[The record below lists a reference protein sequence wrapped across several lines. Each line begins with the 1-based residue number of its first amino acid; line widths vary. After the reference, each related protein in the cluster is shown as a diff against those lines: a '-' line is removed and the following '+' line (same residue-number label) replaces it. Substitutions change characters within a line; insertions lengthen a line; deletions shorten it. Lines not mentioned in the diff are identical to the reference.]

1 MLEHGLTDEA
11 RERVAELRALSEKV
25 QDGKEGAR
33 TELR

>member
-25 QDGKEGAR
+25 QDGEEGAR